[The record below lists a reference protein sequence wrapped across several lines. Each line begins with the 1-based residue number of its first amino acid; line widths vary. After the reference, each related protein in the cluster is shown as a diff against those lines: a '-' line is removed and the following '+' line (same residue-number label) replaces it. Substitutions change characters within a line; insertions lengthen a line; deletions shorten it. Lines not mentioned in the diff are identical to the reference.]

1 MKKYYKILGLKEG
14 ASKKEIQINYNRLLK
29 DLDPKNNDNQ
39 EFFIEETKK
48 IKDAYEKLMNSS
60 ILSTKQILDKSN
72 IEEDVSQGQ
81 TNNVK
86 PKSIPKKKLFF
97 SKDNLILTLIIVLLG
112 HSFYLQILVSGALS
126 YARSASSYAEDASS
140 YAEDASS
147 YAEDAS
153 SNAEDASSYAYDAAS
168 YAEKAYTTI
177 YYSDCN

>member
-1 MKKYYKILGLKEG
+1 MKKYYKTLGLNEG
-14 ASKKEIQINYNRLLK
+14 ASKKEIQITYNRLLK

-39 EFFIEETKK
+39 KFFIEETKK

-60 ILSTKQILDKSN
+60 ILSTKQVLDKSN
-72 IEEDVSQGQ
+72 TEEDVSSSQS
-81 TNNVK
+81 NNVK

-112 HSFYLQILVSGALS
+112 HSFYLQILVSDASS

-140 YAEDASS
+140 YAK
-147 YAEDAS
+147 
-153 SNAEDASSYAYDAAS
+153 
-168 YAEKAYTTI
+168 KAYTTI